1 MAGLGA
7 TLGATQPI
15 TIYIYSNYQSVIS
28 LLRLT
33 PPPPISF
40 LILSNIIHL
49 DRQLWSLWW
58 HKPHPIQNVLHC
70 SQTRRRGCLFTL
82 HQLAKGVEC
91 SRDQV
96 TEIQVNLLSAAG
108 PIRRHSVASD
118 WRSPRPTSAN
128 TPRQWPHGWHC
139 RRPRSD
145 GQKPAAWRHRVKP

>member
-1 MAGLGA
+1 MWCLASVVCFFFNDAAA
-7 TLGATQPI
+7 TEIYTLSLHDALPI
-15 TIYIYSNYQSVIS
+15 S
-28 LLRLT
+28 
-33 PPPPISF
+33 PPPISF

-96 TEIQVNLLSAAG
+96 TEIQVNQLSAG
-108 PIRRHSVASD
+108 R
-118 WRSPRPTSAN
+118 AN
-128 TPRQWPHGWHC
+128 TSPF
-139 RRPRSD
+139 RSQRLAVTEAD
-145 GQKPAAWRHRVKP
+145 FGEHPAAMAARVALPETT

>member
-1 MAGLGA
+1 MVF
-7 TLGATQPI
+7 
-15 TIYIYSNYQSVIS
+15 NCIS
-28 LLRLT
+28 YEIKNMRQRARFP

-96 TEIQVNLLSAAG
+96 TEIQVNLLSAG
-108 PIRRHSVASD
+108 R
-118 WRSPRPTSAN
+118 AN
-128 TPRQWPHGWHC
+128 TSPF
-139 RRPRSD
+139 RSQRLAVTEANF
-145 GQKPAAWRHRVKP
+145 GEHPTAMAARVALPETT